1 MVVQEAFKCYVR
13 TRDYCTTSK
22 HIWTTCLNVI
32 RVSIELGNFNHVSNY
47 VTKAEQT
54 PDIKARSLQNVANT
68 DGVHSAESCPGCLLL
83 GAPLETTASAI
94 LAALQTQPDVVAKL
108 TAASGLALLDS
119 KRYKQAARKFT
130 EVRLRGATLIAPQ
143 TSLFRWSSTQ
153 QAWLLDNEQHEAA
166 AGSSSRRWH
175 AFAGECR
182 AGIQLE

>member
-32 RVSIELGNFNHVSNY
+32 RVSVELGNFNHVSNY

-54 PDIKARSLQNVANT
+54 PDIKARPLQKVANT
-68 DGVHSAESCPGCLLL
+68 NGVECTLRRAVLAAFCPA
-83 GAPLETTASAI
+83 APLKTAASAV

-108 TAASGLALLDS
+108 TAASGLALLES

-130 EVRLRGATLIAPQ
+130 EVRLRRAVLVAPQ
-143 TSLFRWSSTQ
+143 TLFFRCSSTQ
-153 QAWLLDNEQHEAA
+153 QAWLLDHEQHRDA
-166 AGSSSRRWH
+166 AGLGSQGGMH
-175 AFAGECR
+175 CR
-182 AGIQLE
+182 